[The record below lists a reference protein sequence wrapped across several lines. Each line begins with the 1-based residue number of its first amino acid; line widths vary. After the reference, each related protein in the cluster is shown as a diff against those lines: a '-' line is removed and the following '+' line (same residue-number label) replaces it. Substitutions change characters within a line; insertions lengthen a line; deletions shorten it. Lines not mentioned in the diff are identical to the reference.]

1 MMPAVTDY
9 VPRLT
14 LDEWQTIYLTLRV
27 AGLAVGIGLPLAV
40 LLAWLLALRFPG
52 RFLLNALVYLP
63 LALPPV
69 VTGWLLLMLCGVEG
83 PVGALLNQRFGIQLA
98 FTTRGAALACGVMV
112 LPLMVRAIGQGL
124 EAVDPG
130 LKQAARTLG
139 AGPIDR
145 FFSISL
151 PLAAPGV
158 LLAAVLGFTASLGEF
173 GAVITF
179 AANIPGQTRTLPLAI
194 YSALQASDGE
204 TEAMRL
210 ALCSIALA
218 LVGLVAAERIALRL
232 RR

>member
-1 MMPAVTDY
+1 MMAY

-14 LDEWQTIYLTLRV
+14 LEEWQTIYLTLRV
-27 AGLAVGIGLPLAV
+27 AGLAVGFGLPLAV
-40 LLAWLLALRFPG
+40 LIGWLLALRFPG

-98 FTTRGAALACGVMV
+98 FTTHGAALACGVMV

-151 PLAAPGV
+151 PLALPGV

-210 ALCSIALA
+210 ALCSLALA
-218 LVGLVAAERIALRL
+218 LIGLVAAERIALRL